1 MAITWFSKTLRGS
14 ISIYETNIT
23 INTVA
28 AANFKNAY
36 STLVGYDVENKSL
49 VIKAISKEEI
59 DLGIYNEAELH
70 PIAIKPSYGRI
81 SGKNII
87 KNICEFVPLD
97 FKKKQFYKFYTN
109 WNKEQ
114 KMLVVD
120 LTKEVE

>member
-1 MAITWFSKTLRGS
+1 MAIQWFSKTLKGS

-36 STLVGYDVENKSL
+36 STLVGMDVDKKSL
-49 VIKAISKEEI
+49 VIKAISKEEV
-59 DLGIYNEAELH
+59 DMGLYKDSELH

-87 KNICEFVPLD
+87 KNICEFVPFD
-97 FKKKQFYKFYTN
+97 FKKQQYYKFLTN

-120 LTKEVE
+120 LTKEVK

>member
-36 STLVGYDVENKSL
+36 STLVGFDTENKSL

-59 DLGIYNEAELH
+59 DMGLYNETELH

-81 SGKNII
+81 NGKNII
-87 KNICEFVPLD
+87 RGISNFYPLD
-97 FKKKQFYKFYTN
+97 FTKKSMYKFYGT
-109 WNKEQ
+109 WDVASKS
-114 KMLVVD
+114 LIVD
-120 LTKEVE
+120 LNVEVK

>member
-1 MAITWFSKTLRGS
+1 MPITWFSKSLRGS

-36 STLVGYDVENKSL
+36 STLVGYDADNKSL
-49 VIKAISKEEI
+49 IIKAISKEEV
-59 DLGIYNEAELH
+59 DMGLYNDCDLH

-97 FKKKQFYKFYTN
+97 FSKQQFYKFYTN

-114 KMLVVD
+114 RSLVID
-120 LTKEVE
+120 LTKEVK

>member
-36 STLVGYDVENKSL
+36 STLVGFDTENKSL

-59 DLGIYNEAELH
+59 DMGLYNETSQH
-70 PIAIKPSYGRI
+70 R
-81 SGKNII
+81 
-87 KNICEFVPLD
+87 
-97 FKKKQFYKFYTN
+97 
-109 WNKEQ
+109 
-114 KMLVVD
+114 
-120 LTKEVE
+120 

>member
-1 MAITWFSKTLRGS
+1 MSITWFSKTLRGS

-36 STLVGYDVENKSL
+36 STLVGYDQENKTL

-59 DLGIYNEAELH
+59 DLGLYNETELH

-97 FKKKQFYKFYTN
+97 FKAKQFYKFYTN

>member
-1 MAITWFSKTLRGS
+1 MSITWFSKTLKGS

-28 AANFKNAY
+28 EANFKNAY
-36 STLVGYDVENKSL
+36 STLVGFDTENKTL
-49 VIKAISKEEI
+49 LIKAISKEEV
-59 DLGIYNEAELH
+59 DMGLYDEQELH

-81 SGKNII
+81 NGKNII

-97 FKKKQFYKFYTN
+97 FKKQQFYKFYTN

-114 KMLVVD
+114 RMLVVD
-120 LTKEVE
+120 LTKEVK